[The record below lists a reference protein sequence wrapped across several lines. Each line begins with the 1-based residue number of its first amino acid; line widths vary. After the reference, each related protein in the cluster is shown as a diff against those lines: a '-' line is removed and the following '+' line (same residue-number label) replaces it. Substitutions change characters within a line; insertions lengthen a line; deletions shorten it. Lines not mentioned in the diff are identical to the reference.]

1 MNPQYTHTVLV
12 VILVTLPLWVLARRF
27 VYQRQKPVSK
37 SAHYKQELAYAL
49 LYCYFIGL
57 VSITLLPFSKY
68 TNSFPNRANI
78 VPFVNAVTNLEDIL
92 KTHTF
97 RIMLPHLVENILG
110 NLVLLVPIGFLFP
123 ICFRYFQSFKRVIIA
138 GFLVSFVIETLQYF
152 LKFVAIYRSADI
164 DDIIL
169 NTTGVAL
176 GYLAYQLLVVK
187 KSFQPSYAENNL
199 TT

>member
-1 MNPQYTHTVLV
+1 MNPQYTNTLLA
-12 VILVTLPLWVLARRF
+12 VILITLPLWIIARRL
-27 VYQRQKPVSK
+27 VLPRQKPISK
-37 SAHYKQELAYAL
+37 NSYYKHELANAL

-78 VPFVNAVTNLEDIL
+78 VPFVNAVTDLEDIL

-97 RIMLPHLVENILG
+97 RIMLPHLLENIVG
-110 NLVLLVPIGFLFP
+110 NLVLLLPVGILFP
-123 ICFRYFQSFKRVIIA
+123 ICFRYFRSFKRVLIA
-138 GFLVSFVIETLQYF
+138 GFLISFTIETLQYF
-152 LKFVAIYRSADI
+152 LKFIAIYRSADI

-169 NTTGVAL
+169 NTTGVAIGYL
-176 GYLAYQLLVVK
+176 GYQVLVAK
-187 KSFQPSYAENNL
+187 KSFQPAFLENNL